1 MISSWMKGLV
11 IYLILSGLV
20 MKLLPGKSYER
31 YVSFY
36 MGLILVVMLAKPVL
50 LLFKTGEKDMDAVL
64 NNVDR
69 YLTFDGVYS
78 KNSTDSY
85 TNGTYY
91 EMGFKEAVKKTC
103 IDAGYDVSEA
113 SVITDKSGNVLSLTL
128 YVKGETDENVLKKY
142 IYDVYKID
150 FESIY
155 IVRR

>member
-1 MISSWMKGLV
+1 MISAWMKGLV

-36 MGLILVVMLAKPVL
+36 MGLILVIMLAKPVL
-50 LLFKTGEKDMDAVL
+50 LLFKVSSRDMDAVI

-69 YLTFDGVYS
+69 YLTFEGADYQGGKANAS
-78 KNSTDSY
+78 NS
-85 TNGTYY
+85 TYY
-91 EMGFKEAVKKTC
+91 EWGFKEAIKEDCNK
-103 IDAGYDVSEA
+103 AGYEVYKV
-113 SVITDKSGNVLSLTL
+113 SVITDKSGNVLGLTL
-128 YVKGETDENVLKKY
+128 YVEGKTDENDLKNY
-142 IYDVYKID
+142 INDVYKVD